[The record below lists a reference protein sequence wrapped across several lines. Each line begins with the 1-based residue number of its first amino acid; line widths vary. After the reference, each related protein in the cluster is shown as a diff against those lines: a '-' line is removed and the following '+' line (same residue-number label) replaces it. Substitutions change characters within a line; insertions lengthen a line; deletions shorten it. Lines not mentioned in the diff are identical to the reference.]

1 MCTSRE
7 GAVALVRPRE
17 CTAELADFM
26 AAMDLI
32 QADYTRRFPA

>member
-1 MCTSRE
+1 MRTSTE
-7 GAVALVRPRE
+7 GAVLVRARE

-32 QADYTRRFPA
+32 EADYTRRFPA